1 MLSFIYQ
8 ARIIIIHMALACS
21 LALIWGCD
29 QSQIEPVHAPKD
41 ARVRSEIESEFQA
54 ELRSHP
60 PTTTVDMGVDG
71 PIRLSPSP
79 IQWGLANRFESG
91 IDIGWHART
100 EADNLPPIRIAI
112 IDESFDVQAAGLTH
126 AFNADDGINLLH
138 PDQPLWTAHRD
149 GFHHGNMVASII
161 ANRPTGELAPL
172 GVLGNQPV
180 ELIPIVAAG
189 GGGPAW
195 RTPRATPEMI
205 LQGLRHAL
213 DAKASIIN
221 ISAGVEISPGKLKSL
236 CSHAI
241 WDQLEEAN
249 VLVVC
254 AAGNTGHDIDQ
265 QPVFPASV
273 DRSNVVAVMGVGPT
287 GDLAI
292 RHDSKTGDYELATNW
307 GVKTVDFAAPGEVI
321 EVMAR
326 ADRPE
331 LVDGTSAAA
340 AFVTAILAIDRDPGL
355 LAIEN
360 LASRCRKGGLI
371 QLPSAP

>member
-1 MLSFIYQ
+1 MK
-8 ARIIIIHMALACS
+8 ALMFR
-21 LALIWGCD
+21 
-29 QSQIEPVHAPKD
+29 QQE
-41 ARVRSEIESEFQA
+41 
-54 ELRSHP
+54 
-60 PTTTVDMGVDG
+60 
-71 PIRLSPSP
+71 
-79 IQWGLANRFESG
+79 
-91 IDIGWHART
+91 
-100 EADNLPPIRIAI
+100 
-112 IDESFDVQAAGLTH
+112 LTH

-161 ANRPTGELAPL
+161 ANRTTGELAPL

-292 RHDSKTGDYELATNW
+292 RHDLKTGDYEL
-307 GVKTVDFAAPGEVI
+307 GHQLGSEKPLILQHLVKSLKSWRVQIGPN
-321 EVMAR
+321 
-326 ADRPE
+326 
-331 LVDGTSAAA
+331 
-340 AFVTAILAIDRDPGL
+340 L
-355 LAIEN
+355 LMGHRRQPR
-360 LASRCRKGGLI
+360 L
-371 QLPSAP
+371 